1 MGWFTTWAVR
11 LDTAKILVLT
21 SMPVKNTSVL
31 AAILNLNLALISP
44 TVKTAGWY
52 GKPVKT
58 G

>member
-1 MGWFTTWAVR
+1 MSRSFSLFVVTALSGEPAKAVTTNRDVA
-11 LDTAKILVLT
+11 
-21 SMPVKNTSVL
+21 S
-31 AAILNLNLALISP
+31 AAIRNLNVSLISP